1 MKYLVEFPMESGG
14 TIFVEVEGEEPEGM
28 VEAAAPGE
36 VMTKAQQTFED
47 ALGKI
52 RPVAQAVINK
62 IKNLSEPP
70 DEVGVEFGLKVDAEV
85 GAFLAAAKTEAGITV
100 SMTWR
105 KPAPEQSGS

>member
-1 MKYLVEFPMESGG
+1 MKYLVEFPMESGD
-14 TIFVEVEGEEPEGM
+14 TILVEIEGEEPEGM

-36 VMTKAQQTFED
+36 VIRNVQQTFEE

-62 IKNLSEPP
+62 LKGLSEPP
-70 DEVGVEFGLKVDAEV
+70 DEIEVEFGLKLDAKA
-85 GAFLAAAKTEAGITV
+85 GTILASASAEANIAV

-105 KPAPEQSGS
+105 RPSSKPAGS